1 MPERGWLGSV
11 LPLGLV
17 PGTAPSS
24 CLAEMIWSVI
34 GQVAG
39 LGQAGIVDR
48 EGEPASGASAA
59 WTISAAS
66 AGRMVTPSRPKPQGR
81 GPPAL
86 HSPGLRPVAPG
97 GGHAARGGKECY
109 DPSPPG
115 PPKVEL
121 VEVPTSQSSD
131 GSDLRRADECEAGS
145 AVYDKGLALC

>member
-1 MPERGWLGSV
+1 MAGLVLETPALPERGWLGSV

-17 PGTAPSS
+17 PGTAPGS

-66 AGRMVTPSRPKPQGR
+66 AGRMVTPSRPKPQ
-81 GPPAL
+81 
-86 HSPGLRPVAPG
+86 
-97 GGHAARGGKECY
+97 E
-109 DPSPPG
+109 
-115 PPKVEL
+115 
-121 VEVPTSQSSD
+121 SSD